1 MKTSMRTAA
10 LATALSRA
18 QASLDGVTID
28 TTPLPPESE
37 YADLATIWRA
47 IRRPLAENGL
57 SIVQMPDYHD
67 NSGYALLVTRLM
79 HASGEWIEGSHVIR
93 SVRNDHPQG
102 MAGAITH
109 ARRNALMAVL
119 GLAQEDF
126 EGGGIAASALGDD
139 E

>member
-1 MKTSMRTAA
+1 MKSSKRTAA

-18 QASLDGVTID
+18 QASLDGVAIG
-28 TTPLPPESE
+28 TPPSRLEAE

-57 SIVQMPDYHD
+57 SIVQMPDHHD
-67 NSGYALLVTRLM
+67 SSGYALLVTRLM
-79 HASGEWIEGSHVIR
+79 HASGEWIEGSHVVR

-102 MAGAITH
+102 MVGAFTH

-119 GLAQEDF
+119 GLAPEDF
-126 EGGGIAASALGDD
+126 EGGADIGSCDS
-139 E
+139 